1 MSIKLETWGEYA
13 CFTRPEFKAERMSY
27 DVMTPAGARGLL
39 EAIYWKPEIRWVID
53 EIHVLNPIRWMSIR
67 RNEVAVKATANSQ
80 IYIED
85 QRQQRSTLLLRDV
98 RYGIVAHFD
107 VLPSHKPEKNEREN
121 TSEKHLAVFTRRA
134 AKGQH
139 FHQPY
144 LGCREFAAHYR
155 LALDGF
161 SPCLLSAN
169 QRNRDLGWMLYD
181 LAWPDKRALAFHAQ
195 LINGVVTVPGVSE
208 TTYADWNR

>member
-1 MSIKLETWGEYA
+1 M
-13 CFTRPEFKAERMSY
+13 
-27 DVMTPAGARGLL
+27 V
-39 EAIYWKPEIRWVID
+39 D
-53 EIHVLNPIRWMSIR
+53 EIHVLNPIKWMSIR
-67 RNEVAVKATANSQ
+67 RNEVAGKASVNDA

-107 VLPSHKPEKNEREN
+107 VLPSHQPGIEDGATNL
-121 TSEKHLAVFTRRA
+121 SEKHLSIFNRRA

-144 LGCREFAAHYR
+144 LGCREFAASYR
-155 LALDGF
+155 LATEGF
-161 SPCLLSAN
+161 SPCRLPVS

-181 LAWPDKRALAFHAQ
+181 LTWPDTQAMVFHAQ
-195 LINGVVTVPGVSE
+195 LVNGVIDVP
-208 TTYADWNR
+208 ALRRLAQ